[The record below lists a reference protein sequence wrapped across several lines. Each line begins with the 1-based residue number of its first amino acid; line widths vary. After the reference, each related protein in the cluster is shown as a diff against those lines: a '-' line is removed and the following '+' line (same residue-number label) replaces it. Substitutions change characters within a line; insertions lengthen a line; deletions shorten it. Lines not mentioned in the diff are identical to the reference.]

1 MERQRYVML
10 DPSTDQVLEECSGPT
25 SEGRCPVSDEPPYM
39 CAGLHVIGVGD
50 PPGPEVSF
58 TVTNMEPGR
67 CPLTAA
73 QEPQSP
79 R

>member
-1 MERQRYVML
+1 M
-10 DPSTDQVLEECSGPT
+10 
-25 SEGRCPVSDEPPYM
+25 SDAPPYI

-67 CPLTAA
+67 CPLTLA
-73 QEPQSP
+73 QGPQSP

>member
-1 MERQRYVML
+1 MV

-25 SEGRCPVSDEPPYM
+25 SDGRCPVNDAPPYL
-39 CAGLHVIGVGD
+39 CAGLHVIGVGG
-50 PPGPEVSF
+50 PPGPEVSL

-67 CPLTAA
+67 CPLTLAN
-73 QEPQSP
+73 EPQNP